1 MGSYFHDWI
10 NYVEVAFSIVRRI
23 VSQIFRILGQ
33 KKFGKM
39 RVKNGVC
46 DCEVV
51 TVLPKKNNWP
61 HSRPMMG

>member
-23 VSQIFRILGQ
+23 VSQISGFWGKKILRQ
-33 KKFGKM
+33 KNFGKM
-39 RVKNGVC
+39 RVKNGMC

-51 TVLPKKNNWP
+51 TVLPKK
-61 HSRPMMG
+61 

>member
-23 VSQIFRILGQ
+23 VSQISGFWGKKILGQ

-39 RVKNGVC
+39 RVKNGMC

-51 TVLPKKNNWP
+51 TVLPKK
-61 HSRPMMG
+61 